1 MATQGKKY
9 NHLLAWH
16 NPLLAWPRAATWDY
30 NCKGLLLLFLTAGCN
45 CRAIVAF
52 VFGRSITPFFYRC
65 VRFCTTNIEAI
76 GARAAGPPPVSS
88 MNMIYFIIMAVF
100 FFGTLFHAFGKLFHA
115 SLHLICTLFVVI
127 RCYLG
132 NIMHQHAQVWFRPEL
147 VVHDVFKAWASR
159 AKVQMLLGF
168 KASVQGFGFQG

>member
-52 VFGRSITPFFYRC
+52 VFGKSITPFFYRC
-65 VRFCTTNIEAI
+65 VRFCTTNIEAF

-88 MNMIYFIIMAVF
+88 MNMIYFIIMAVLLF
-100 FFGTLFHAFGKLFHA
+100 WHSLPCFWQALPCKLTSHMHTVRCHSVLPWKYHAPTRPGLIQTGASGT
-115 SLHLICTLFVVI
+115 
-127 RCYLG
+127 
-132 NIMHQHAQVWFRPEL
+132 
-147 VVHDVFKAWASR
+147 
-159 AKVQMLLGF
+159 
-168 KASVQGFGFQG
+168 

>member
-65 VRFCTTNIEAI
+65 VRFCTTNIEAF

-100 FFGTLFHAFGKLFHA
+100 FFGTLFHAFPCFWQALPCKLTTHMHTVRCHSVLPWKYHA
-115 SLHLICTLFVVI
+115 PTRPGLIQT
-127 RCYLG
+127 G
-132 NIMHQHAQVWFRPEL
+132 
-147 VVHDVFKAWASR
+147 AS
-159 AKVQMLLGF
+159 GT
-168 KASVQGFGFQG
+168 